1 MTLDNSPLA
10 TLKLESGSYL
20 QPDTEAQSNV
30 VPLHLHKK
38 ATRDFN
44 RLNVAP
50 VGTAIISYYG
60 TSIPILG
67 RVRLRVWR
75 GDFRCLLACNLADSK
90 RVRLIFGRKACLGM
104 KIIKY
109 LDNDQLNHHPRTSG
123 CEVYAHDAPIMPVKS
138 ADQLVKKFPRLS
150 VDGVG
155 KLAR

>member
-75 GDFRCLLACNLADSK
+75 GDFRCLLDPKFDRQQEIQAYIWQESVSWNENHQVLGQRSVESSPTGHLVARCMRMMHQS
-90 RVRLIFGRKACLGM
+90 CL
-104 KIIKY
+104 
-109 LDNDQLNHHPRTSG
+109 LSPLTS
-123 CEVYAHDAPIMPVKS
+123 
-138 ADQLVKKFPRLS
+138 
-150 VDGVG
+150 
-155 KLAR
+155 